1 MRELLA
7 NSGPAHSVILV
18 RRVHPRQRREGH
30 WGGGGGVM
38 IEDSILMIKLHTK
51 GVSSCSTDCL
61 AAFVS
66 SCALVLASE
75 WGGGRYPV
83 ELACEK

>member
-1 MRELLA
+1 
-7 NSGPAHSVILV
+7 
-18 RRVHPRQRREGH
+18 
-30 WGGGGGVM
+30 M